1 MFVMTLAEILKS
13 QGLNDDQIQAI
24 TGEMKKNKIFTASEE
39 NLDIRYSKLKGDH
52 DTLTA
57 QHKEVTALLEQA
69 KAGTK
74 DNEALQGK
82 FADAEQKIARLQK
95 ERDEARLDAAMDRA
109 LMKAGAKASDFDY
122 LKFQW
127 RKKGEISLDDNGEVK
142 GVEDAVAAMKTQ
154 FPGQFATAKGVKVE
168 ENPLPSGNNNN
179 SGVTQEQFDRMGY
192 QSRLKLKQE
201 QPEVYAQMTGKTT
214 N

>member
-1 MFVMTLAEILKS
+1 MTLAEILKS
-13 QGLNDDQIQAI
+13 QGLNDDQIQTI

-52 DTLTA
+52 DNLTA
-57 QHKEVTALLEQA
+57 QHKEVSALLEQA

-82 FADAEQKIARLQK
+82 FAEAEQKIAQLQK
-95 ERDEARLDAAMDRA
+95 ERDEARVDAAMDRT
-109 LMKAGAKASDFDY
+109 LMKAGAKPGDFDY

-127 RKKGEISLDDNGEVK
+127 RKKGEITLDDNGEVK
-142 GVEDAVAAMKTQ
+142 GGEDAVAAMKTQ
-154 FPGQFATAKGVKVE
+154 FPTQFAKANSVQVE
-168 ENPLPSGNNNN
+168 ANPLPTSDNNRP
-179 SGVTQEQFDRMGY
+179 GVTKEEFARMGY

-201 QPEVYAQMTGKTT
+201 QPEVYAELTGKTT

>member
-1 MFVMTLAEILKS
+1 MKLTEILKS
-13 QGLNDDQIQAI
+13 QGLNDEQIA
-24 TGEMKKNKIFTASEE
+24 TVLSEMKNNKIFTAGEE

-57 QHKEVTALLEQA
+57 QHKELQALLDQA

-82 FADAEQKIARLQK
+82 FAEAEAQIAQLQK

-127 RKKGEISLDDNGEVK
+127 RKKGEIGLDDNGEVK
-142 GVEDAVAAMKTQ
+142 GCDDAVSAMKTQ
-154 FPGQFATAKGVKVE
+154 FPGNFEVSKPGGVHIDA
-168 ENPLPSGNNNN
+168 NPLPSGEGRT
-179 SGVTQEQFDRMGY
+179 STVSPEDFAKMGY

-201 QPEVYAQMTGKTT
+201 QPDVYAQLAGKTT
-214 N
+214 E

>member
-1 MFVMTLAEILKS
+1 MTLAEILKA
-13 QGLNDDQIQAI
+13 QGLNDDQIK
-24 TGEMKKNKIFTASEE
+24 TVMGEMKQNKIFTAGEE

-82 FADAEQKIARLQK
+82 FAEAEQKIVQLQK
-95 ERDEARLDAAMDRA
+95 ERDEARMDAAMDRA

-127 RKKGEISLDDNGEVK
+127 RKKGEIAFDDNGEIK

-154 FPGQFATAKGVKVE
+154 FPGNFEISKNGGIHVE
-168 ENPLPSGNNNN
+168 ANPLPRSDNNRSALTREEFNK
-179 SGVTQEQFDRMGY
+179 MGY

-201 QPEVYAQMTGKTT
+201 QPEIYAQMTGKTT
-214 N
+214 E

>member
-1 MFVMTLAEILKS
+1 MKLTEILKS
-13 QGLNDDQIQAI
+13 QGLNDEQIA
-24 TGEMKKNKIFTASEE
+24 TVLTEMKNNKIFTAGEE

-57 QHKEVTALLEQA
+57 QHAELQALLDQA

-74 DNEALQGK
+74 DNEALQTK
-82 FADAEQKIARLQK
+82 FAEAEAQIAQLQK
-95 ERDEARLDAAMDRA
+95 ERDDARLDAAMDRA

-127 RKKGEISLDDNGEVK
+127 RKKGEVGLDDNGDVK
-142 GVEDAVAAMKTQ
+142 GCDDAVSAMKTQ
-154 FPGQFATAKGVKVE
+154 FPGNFEVSKPGGVHIDA
-168 ENPLPSGNNNN
+168 NPLPTGENRNG
-179 SGVTQEQFDRMGY
+179 GVTPEEFAKMGY

-201 QPEVYAQMTGKTT
+201 QPDVYAQMTGKTT
-214 N
+214 E

>member
-1 MFVMTLAEILKS
+1 MTLAEILKS
-13 QGLNDDQIQAI
+13 QGLNDDQVKTIL
-24 TGEMKKNKIFTASEE
+24 GEMKQNKIFTAGEE

-57 QHKEVTALLEQA
+57 QHKEVTAMLEQA

-82 FADAEQKIARLQK
+82 FAEAEQKIAQLQK
-95 ERDEARLDAAMDRA
+95 ERDEARMDAAMDRA

-127 RKKGEISLDDNGEVK
+127 RKKGEIALDDHGEVK

-154 FPGQFATAKGVKVE
+154 FPGNFEISKNGGIHVE
-168 ENPLPSGNNNN
+168 ANPLPRSDNNRSTLTKEEFN
-179 SGVTQEQFDRMGY
+179 RMGY
-192 QSRLKLKQE
+192 QNRLKLKQE
-201 QPEVYAQMTGKTT
+201 QPEVYAQMTGKT
-214 N
+214 NE

>member
-1 MFVMTLAEILKS
+1 MTLKEILKA
-13 QGLNDDQIQAI
+13 QGMNDEQIGTVLA
-24 TGEMKKNKIFTASEE
+24 EMKNHKIFTAAEE

-57 QHKEVTALLEQA
+57 QHAELQALLDQA

-74 DNEALQGK
+74 DNEVLQGK
-82 FADAEQKIARLQK
+82 FAEAEAQIAQLQK

-127 RKKGEISLDDNGEVK
+127 RKKGEMALDDNGEVK
-142 GVEDAVAAMKTQ
+142 GCDDAVSAMKTQ
-154 FPGQFATAKGVKVE
+154 FPGNFEVSKPGGVHVDA
-168 ENPLPSGNNNN
+168 NPLPAGENRNN
-179 SGVTQEQFDRMGY
+179 SVSAEDFARMGY

-201 QPEVYAQMTGKTT
+201 QPETYAQLTGKTE
-214 N
+214 